1 MLDKTRSYIFI
12 SWASRIEFLDH
23 LGICWANGQKASEGT
38 APCITVLEIAWS
50 EILQRWSIYDAPLEV
65 PTPGDWEVFR
75 LGAEMQ
81 TEEPTLCINHEW
93 VDTGG
98 KKTWCKH
105 CDADGWEGVA
115 V

>member
-1 MLDKTRSYIFI
+1 MLDKTRSYIFDNFE
-12 SWASRIEFLDH
+12 SRIEFLDH
-23 LGICWANGQKASEGT
+23 LGICWADGSKASER
-38 APCITVLEIAWS
+38 PLLLRVS
-50 EILQRWSIYDAPLEV
+50 SLEV
-65 PTPGDWEVFR
+65 SWSGILHRWTLFSTAEEPIVLDWEVFR
-75 LGAEMQ
+75 LNAEMQ